1 VGNRTISADIR
12 TNPLAGSALTRALLA
27 GDPTVGAWYA
37 SAPRTPAAWRERVK
51 SIALRDEWLT
61 AIAPAINA
69 RGEAAARLNRASVVV
84 TTGQQPGFFGGPIYT
99 WSKALSALAMADA
112 LEAACGIPV
121 SPVFWAATDD
131 SDQREA
137 RSTWIAAPGGAAE
150 LTMPGSAP
158 EGTIM
163 SAVPVGDVSGAI
175 AQLATATGSAV
186 YPDALAALAEA
197 YHAGVTAGEAY
208 IALLRRLLEPL
219 GVAVLD
225 ASHESVRV
233 AARPIL
239 SRALE
244 HAAEMERAL
253 AERSK
258 AIVAAGFRPQ
268 VADVPGLSLVF
279 AYDGAVK
286 TRLHISDRRRAASLG
301 PNVLLRP
308 VVESVLLPT
317 VAYMAGP
324 GELAYFAQ
332 VMPVA
337 NELGLRSPVALPRWS
352 CTIVE
357 AHVARLLARHGL
369 EVDDL
374 RDPHAAEN
382 RLAREAMPPELGD
395 AIAGL
400 RRLLAHGIAQVEKA
414 AGGLNVWPTTFQ
426 GAQRSAGYKI
436 DRLER
441 RILARVKR
449 AHQEGMSEL
458 ATLRGALYPNGEP
471 QERALNMIPMLARQG
486 PTLFDAMR
494 QAARTHAET
503 LVGQ

>member
-1 VGNRTISADIR
+1 MTLEVR
-12 TNPLAGSALTRALLA
+12 TNQLGGSRLTRALLT
-27 GDPTVGAWYA
+27 GDATVAAWYA
-37 SAPRTPAAWRERVK
+37 TPPRTAAAWRDRAK

-61 AIAPAINA
+61 ALAPAFDA
-69 RGEAAARLNRASVVV
+69 SGEAAARLGRASVLV

-121 SPVFWAATDD
+121 APVFWAATDD

-137 RSTWIAAPGGAAE
+137 RSTWIAVPGHATE
-150 LTMPGSAP
+150 LRMPGRAP

-163 SAVPVGDVSGAI
+163 EAVPVGDASGEI
-175 AQLATATGSAV
+175 AQLAAATGSAV
-186 YPDALAALAEA
+186 YPEALTAAAEA

-219 GVAVLD
+219 GIAVLD
-225 ASHESVRV
+225 AAHESVRA
-233 AARPIL
+233 AARPML

-244 HAAEMERAL
+244 HSAEIERAL
-253 AERSK
+253 GHRSQ
-258 AIVAAGFRPQ
+258 AIVAAGYEPQ
-268 VADVPGLSLVF
+268 VADVRGLSLVF
-279 AYDGAVK
+279 AYDGATK
-286 TRLHISDRRRAASLG
+286 KRLRVGDTTRAASLS

-308 VVESVLLPT
+308 VVESAILPT

-332 VMPVA
+332 VTPVA
-337 NELGLRSPVALPRWS
+337 ETLGARPPVALPRWS

-357 AHVARLLARHGL
+357 PHIARLLGRRGL
-369 EVDDL
+369 DLDAL
-374 RDPHAAEN
+374 RDPHTAET
-382 RLAREAMPPELGD
+382 RVAREAMPPELGD

-400 RRLLAHGIAQVEKA
+400 RRLLAHGISQVEKSA
-414 AGGLNVWPTTFQ
+414 SSLHVGATTFQ
-426 GAQRSAGYKI
+426 GALRSTGYKI

-441 RILARVKR
+441 RLLARVK
-449 AHQEGMSEL
+449 HSEQEAMTEL
-458 ATLRGALYPNGEP
+458 ATLRAALYPNNEP
-471 QERALNMIPMLARQG
+471 QERALNMIPLLARHG

-494 QAARTHAET
+494 QAARQHADD
-503 LVGQ
+503 LVG